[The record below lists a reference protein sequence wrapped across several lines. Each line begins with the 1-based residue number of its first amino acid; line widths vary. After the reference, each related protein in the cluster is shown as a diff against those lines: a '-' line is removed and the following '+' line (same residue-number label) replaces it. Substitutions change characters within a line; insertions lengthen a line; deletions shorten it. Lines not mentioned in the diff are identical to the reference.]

1 MNPGVVA
8 GISFADDVMR
18 YAEVEHEH
26 HGSTLKRLGSC
37 RFDFPV
43 SEALADPN
51 ADERFTT
58 VREAVA
64 EIFSATAAHR
74 LSVAIDPRLAYT
86 FETSIEADADD
97 DALKAQVLK
106 ELALVADNETPLFVA
121 TESGKSG
128 DLDDVD
134 APVRVTVFAYPE
146 RIRTRLAGL
155 AAAAGARLAVTTAIR
170 SAAGMVSYLEDTLRS
185 REDDFSVVVGDHG
198 TFAEFAVCVH
208 GAPRSSALCLVE
220 DPADGVYGLWSFV
233 RRLQLAPRDL
243 DTVYL
248 YGENEADSVFADI
261 PRHCGATLR
270 RLSPLDVVR
279 LASGGSGPQ
288 ALAAYVP
295 CVGAALDHDV

>member
-43 SEALADPN
+43 AEALADPQD
-51 ADERFTT
+51 DERSTT

-74 LSVAIDPRLAYT
+74 LSVAIDPRQAYT

-121 TESGKSG
+121 TESGK
-128 DLDDVD
+128 
-134 APVRVTVFAYPE
+134 
-146 RIRTRLAGL
+146 AG
-155 AAAAGARLAVTTAIR
+155 RFR
-170 SAAGMVSYLEDTLRS
+170 
-185 REDDFSVVVGDHG
+185 
-198 TFAEFAVCVH
+198 
-208 GAPRSSALCLVE
+208 
-220 DPADGVYGLWSFV
+220 
-233 RRLQLAPRDL
+233 
-243 DTVYL
+243 
-248 YGENEADSVFADI
+248 
-261 PRHCGATLR
+261 
-270 RLSPLDVVR
+270 
-279 LASGGSGPQ
+279 
-288 ALAAYVP
+288 
-295 CVGAALDHDV
+295 

>member
-43 SEALADPN
+43 SEALADPLD
-51 ADERFTT
+51 DERATT

-64 EIFSATAAHR
+64 EIFASTAAHR

-86 FETSIEADADD
+86 FETSIDADADD
-97 DALKAQVLK
+97 DALKSQILK

-121 TESGKSG
+121 TESAHP
-128 DLDDVD
+128 DEDDGQ
-134 APVRVTVFAYPE
+134 VRVTVFAYPE
-146 RIRTRLAGL
+146 RIRSRLGGL

-170 SAAGMVSYLEDTLRS
+170 SAAGMVSYLEDSLRG
-185 REDDFSVVVGDHG
+185 REDDFSLVVGDHG
-198 TFAEFAVCVH
+198 SFAEFAVCVH
-208 GAPRSSALCLVE
+208 GRPSSRALCLLD
-220 DPADGVYGLWSFV
+220 DPADGIYGLWSFV
-233 RRLQLAPRDL
+233 RRMNLAPRDL

-248 YGENEADSVFADI
+248 YGENEAESVFAEI
-261 PRHCGATLR
+261 PRQCGATLR

-279 LASGGSGPQ
+279 LASGGGGPQ

-295 CVGAALDHDV
+295 CVGAALDQDV